1 MTHTS
6 QLVLDD
12 PNRSSSAFGDL
23 IWLLVSLA
31 PIGAFAALV
40 AGSLTWATTLTLVL
54 VAMLVF
60 DERSA

>member
-12 PNRSSSAFGDL
+12 PSRSPSAFLDL
-23 IWLLVSLA
+23 LWMVTSLA

-40 AGSLTWATTLTLVL
+40 AGSLSWAAALTLVL

-60 DERSA
+60 DQRSA